1 MKLGKNAIIF
11 IFVSLY
17 LLVSSISVVHSIDFF
32 RLSTSNE
39 LSIALAIAFELGA
52 AASLCALAILDKTN
66 KFLVWSLFIVLTLY
80 QIMCNVFHSY
90 SHAEDYAQW
99 MELFGLQGE
108 SAIYQKRVLGIVS
121 GSILP
126 LIALG
131 FIKSLVDYLKT
142 HTNPVTEEVIEP
154 TLPEVVEPEA
164 PESELVR
171 TDETDEAWKE
181 LIKNDQIDNKRK
193 RPLSTDEKITRGVQ

>member
-1 MKLGKNAIIF
+1 
-11 IFVSLY
+11 
-17 LLVSSISVVHSIDFF
+17 
-32 RLSTSNE
+32 
-39 LSIALAIAFELGA
+39 
-52 AASLCALAILDKTN
+52 
-66 KFLVWSLFIVLTLY
+66 
-80 QIMCNVFHSY
+80 
-90 SHAEDYAQW
+90 
-99 MELFGLQGE
+99 
-108 SAIYQKRVLGIVS
+108 LGIVS